1 MGFSSSISMPISY
14 AQSGRIAD
22 LPFLDFNSDN
32 NNKENNNLEEL
43 YDMVVNL
50 VNNLGNISL
59 SMPFPLS
66 LMDITTHF

>member
-32 NNKENNNLEEL
+32 NNKENDNLEEL
-43 YDMVVNL
+43 YDMIPGLNTKDNNDLNSESDEIL
-50 VNNLGNISL
+50 V
-59 SMPFPLS
+59 
-66 LMDITTHF
+66 

>member
-32 NNKENNNLEEL
+32 NNKENDNLEEL
-43 YDMVVNL
+43 YDMIPGLNTKDNNDVGNL
-50 VNNLGNISL
+50 DPKTDNKGAQ
-59 SMPFPLS
+59 
-66 LMDITTHF
+66 